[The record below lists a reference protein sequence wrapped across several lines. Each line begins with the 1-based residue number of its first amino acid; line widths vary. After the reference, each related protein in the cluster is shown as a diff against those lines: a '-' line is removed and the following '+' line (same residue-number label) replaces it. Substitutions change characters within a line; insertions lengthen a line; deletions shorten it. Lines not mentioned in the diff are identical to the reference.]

1 MLSYRH
7 GYHAGNFADVF
18 KHFLLIYLLKEL
30 KKNKPFTFIDPF
42 AAAGSYHIKD
52 KFMMKNKEYLN
63 GINKILNS
71 KISDPLINEYLK
83 LVKQVNKN
91 KNIKSIEV
99 YPGSCLFSTLE
110 LDKEDKIYLSELH
123 NNEFEL
129 LKKNFIDDKRV
140 VCEKKDAY
148 ASLSKVISSYEG
160 SRLVLIDPSY
170 EIKNEYEKVLK
181 LINHNHRQFSD
192 VCFMIWYPVLQNE
205 KHIIFENKMKD
216 LNIKNLTHIKI
227 DLKNSLMRMQG
238 TGFFIINSPQNMAEN
253 VENSLNEIFQV
264 LKETDEGSRILINQS

>member
-91 KNIKSIEV
+91 ENIKSIKV

-170 EIKNEYEKVLK
+170 EIKNEYDKVLK
-181 LINHNHRQFSD
+181 LISHNYRQFPN

-205 KHIIFENKMKD
+205 KHIIFENKMRD
-216 LNIKNLTHIKI
+216 LILKI
-227 DLKNSLMRMQG
+227 
-238 TGFFIINSPQNMAEN
+238 
-253 VENSLNEIFQV
+253 
-264 LKETDEGSRILINQS
+264 